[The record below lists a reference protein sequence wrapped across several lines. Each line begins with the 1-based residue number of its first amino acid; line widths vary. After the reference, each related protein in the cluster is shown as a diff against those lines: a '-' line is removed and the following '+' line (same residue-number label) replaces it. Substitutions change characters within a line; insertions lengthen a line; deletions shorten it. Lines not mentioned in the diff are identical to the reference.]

1 MPGRLA
7 IQPGR
12 MPGWTYALLV
22 SQRPAGLI
30 YSPGGFVKRT
40 FVEQRP
46 GVVSVILVNYR
57 GAEDTIACLG
67 YFDDVEWPT
76 EKLELIVVDN
86 DSGDGSAA
94 LIRAAIPRAV
104 VVEAGSNTGFAGG
117 CNLGVEHAT
126 GEYVGLLNNDARPG
140 PQWVAAAIRTLASD
154 RTIGAVAS
162 KVLDWDG
169 QLVDYVDGSLTWYG
183 MGYKREAEKPNS
195 PEYDVAKDVLFG
207 TGAAMFVRTELY
219 RDVGGFD
226 ERFFMFYEDVDLGWR
241 LNLLGH
247 RVRYVPESLAYHR
260 HHVTMKKFGSYRE
273 SYLLERNA
281 LLSMYK
287 NLDDVSLAK
296 ALPAAMA
303 LSVRRSIAR
312 TGTDATALDL
322 QRSPGGDDL
331 GTLEIDKMALTGPY
345 AIDYFVEQLP
355 GLAESRRDLQSRR
368 RRSDRE
374 LFPLFRH
381 AIEPAYGFE
390 GYLSAHESLV
400 DAFGIAEHFV
410 SQHRVLVV
418 TGEPLLERMAG
429 PAIRAW
435 EIARALSSEHDVHL
449 VSTGGAHVTSAEFGV
464 VYATGKG
471 LREQTDWADVIIFQG
486 FLLEGAPWLKESS
499 KILVADVYDPMHLE
513 QLEQAKDLGPGGRA
527 ASIQVTTRVLN
538 EQLRRADF
546 VLCASEKQ
554 RDFWLGQLAGQGR
567 VNSAV
572 YDEDESLDSL
582 IDVVPFGIT
591 DEPPVQKRHAIKG
604 EVPGIGP
611 DDKVIIWGGGVYNW
625 FDPLTLV
632 RAVDRLRSRH
642 PDVRLYFMGLKHPN
656 PGVPDMRIAWELRQ
670 LSDELGLTGAYVF
683 FNDGWVPYAERA
695 DYLMDADLG
704 VSTHFHH
711 VETAFSFRTRILDYL
726 WASLPI
732 VATDGDT
739 FAPLITLH
747 GLGATV
753 PPLDVEALE
762 QALETYLYDDEAVAK
777 ARANV
782 QDFAAQYAW
791 ATVLRPLVEFCRL
804 PRRAAD
810 LRYVMDAP
818 SPVAVPFE
826 RRRGF
831 RADLAL
837 ARGYFGAGGLREVVR
852 RASGRMRLVMSKG
865 R

>member
-1 MPGRLA
+1 MN
-7 IQPGR
+7 
-12 MPGWTYALLV
+12 
-22 SQRPAGLI
+22 
-30 YSPGGFVKRT
+30 RT
-40 FVEQRP
+40 PVEPRP

-67 YFDDVEWPT
+67 YFDLVEWPS

-86 DSGDGSAA
+86 DSGDGSSARIGAA
-94 LIRAAIPRAV
+94 VPQAV
-104 VVEAGSNTGFAGG
+104 IVDAGSNTGFAGG

-126 GEYVGLLNNDARPG
+126 GEYVALLNNDARPG
-140 PQWVAAAIRTLASD
+140 PRWVAAAIEVLAAD

-169 QLVDYVDGSLTWYG
+169 NLIDYVDGSLTWFG
-183 MGYKREAEKPNS
+183 MGYKREAERPDS
-195 PEYDVAKDVLFG
+195 PEYDVPKDVLFG
-207 TGAAMFVRTELY
+207 TGAAMFMRADVY
-219 RDVGGFD
+219 REVGGFD

-241 LNLLGH
+241 LNLLGY
-247 RVRYVPESLAYHR
+247 RVRYVPGSLAYHR
-260 HHVTMKKFGSYRE
+260 HHVSIKKFGNYRE

-281 LLSMYK
+281 LMSMYK
-287 NLDDVSLAK
+287 NLDDASLAK

-303 LSVRRSIAR
+303 LAVRRSIAR

-322 QRSPGGDDL
+322 QRSPGGDDI
-331 GTLEIDKMALTGPY
+331 GTVEIDKMALTGPY

-355 GLAESRRDLQSRR
+355 SLAKSRQDLQSRR

-390 GYLSAHESLV
+390 GYLSAHGDLV

-410 SQHRVLVV
+410 SQHRILVV

-435 EIARALSSEHDVHL
+435 EIAKVLSPDHDVRL
-449 VSTGGAHVTSAEFGV
+449 VTTGGARATNENFDV
-464 VYATGKG
+464 VYATGHE
-471 LREQTDWADVIIFQG
+471 LRKQTDWADVIIFQG
-486 FLLEGAPWLKESS
+486 FLLEGAPWLKKSS

-513 QLEQAKDLGPGGRA
+513 QLEQAKDLGAVGRL
-527 ASIQVTTRVLN
+527 ASIQETTRVLN

-546 VLCASEKQ
+546 VLCASGKQ

-567 VNSAV
+567 INSAV

-582 IDVVPFGIT
+582 IAVVPFGISE
-591 DEPPVQKRHAIKG
+591 EPPVQKRHAIKG
-604 EVPGIGP
+604 TVPGIAA

-632 RAVDRLRSRH
+632 RAVDRLRVRH
-642 PDVRLYFMGLKHPN
+642 TDVRLYFMGLKHPN
-656 PGVPDMRIAWELRQ
+656 PGVPEMRVAWELRQ
-670 LSDELGLTGAYVF
+670 LAEQLGLTGSHVF
-683 FNDGWVPYAERA
+683 FNEGWVPYADRA
-695 DYLMDADLG
+695 DYLLDADLG

-739 FAPLITLH
+739 FAPLIVRH
-747 GLGATV
+747 GLGAIV
-753 PPLDVEALE
+753 PPEDVDALE
-762 QALETYLYDDEAVAK
+762 QALETYLYDDDAVAK

-782 QDFAAQYAW
+782 GDFAREFEW
-791 ATVLRPLVEFCRL
+791 PTVLRPLVEFCRM

-810 LRYVMDAP
+810 LRYVLGEP
-818 SPVAVPFE
+818 KKVARPFD
-826 RRRGF
+826 RRRGL

-837 ARGYFGAGGLREVVR
+837 ARGYLAAGGVGEVVT
-852 RASGRMRLVMSKG
+852 RAKG
-865 R
+865 RVRTVLGSTAAADERSESV